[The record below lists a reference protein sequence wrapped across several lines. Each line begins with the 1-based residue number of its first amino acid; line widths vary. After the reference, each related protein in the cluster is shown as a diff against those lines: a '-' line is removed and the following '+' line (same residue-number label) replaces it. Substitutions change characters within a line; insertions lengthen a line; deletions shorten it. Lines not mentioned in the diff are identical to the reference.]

1 MLVPKLIVAVQT
13 LIPIDEVRT
22 FGWELCWKEESC
34 RSVQPDPLK
43 KSIISLC
50 LLCLAGKSL

>member
-22 FGWELCWKEESC
+22 FGWELCWKGK
-34 RSVQPDPLK
+34 VAGVF
-43 KSIISLC
+43 SLIH
-50 LLCLAGKSL
+50 